1 MASDERCVPGA
12 QLMESMRA
20 VGYSVETAIADIIDN
35 SVSAGATTIEIDY
48 SMDVEMPFLSILD
61 DGTGMSPSSAR
72 EAMRLA
78 GVGANSVREDNDLGR
93 FGLGLKT
100 ASLSQCRRLTVL
112 TKDANATT
120 GLVWDLDHIARTNDW
135 SLIVLNERE
144 MREVLGFDRL
154 ESRESGTLIVWNGFD
169 RISAQTEMVSK
180 EFDDEMVRT
189 RDHLALIFHQYLNG
203 DHPYRK
209 VRMLL
214 NWNEIE
220 GFDPFLSNSK
230 KTQVS
235 PIERISV
242 VDTSITVQSY
252 TLPYLNE
259 MSEKQRRLAQIP
271 GQMRDS
277 QGFYIY
283 RGGRLV
289 IWGTWFRLLPKSE
302 GGKLARVKVEI
313 PNSLDHLWSLDI
325 KKSSAIPPVAV
336 RDQLRRLADTL
347 AAPSRQVVDYRGRK
361 VKDDEEIVRIWDV
374 IVDRDTFRYE
384 INRDHPALKQLERSV
399 EPSELRSLENAL
411 ELIETYFPTQDLAN
425 RHSKDQIPAVSA
437 NDEEELIRTN
447 LLAMRDAGGNAL
459 GPINEFVEMLV
470 GSEPWNRYRRTP
482 EVLINWIV
490 ESSSYE
496 NGMKNA

>member
-1 MASDERCVPGA
+1 MTSEERCVPGA

-35 SVSAGATTIEIDY
+35 SISAGATSIEIDY
-48 SMDVEMPFLSILD
+48 SMDVETPFLSILD
-61 DGTGMSPSSAR
+61 DGCGMSPEGAR

-78 GVGANSVREDNDLGR
+78 GVGASSVREDHDLGR

-112 TKDANATT
+112 TKDSRSIT
-120 GLVWDLDHIARTNDW
+120 GLVWDLDHITRTNDW
-135 SLIVLNERE
+135 SLIVLDE
-144 MREVLGFDRL
+144 MEMSKVIGFHQL
-154 ESRESGTLIVWNGFD
+154 QSRRSGTLIVWNVFD
-169 RISAQTEMVSK
+169 RIEAQTQDVSR
-180 EFDDEMVRT
+180 EFDTEMTRT

-203 DHPYRK
+203 DHPYRR
-209 VRMLL
+209 VQMTL
-214 NWNEIE
+214 NSNRIE
-220 GFDPFLSNSK
+220 GFDPFLSSSK

-235 PIERISV
+235 PIEEIAV
-242 VDTSITVQSY
+242 VNTSITVQSY
-252 TLPYLNE
+252 TLPYLNQ
-259 MSEKQRRLAQIP
+259 MSENQRRLAQIP

-325 KKSSAIPPVAV
+325 KKSSAIPPVVV

-347 AAPSRQVVDYRGRK
+347 AEPSKRVVDYRGRK
-361 VKDDEEIVRIWDV
+361 VKDDEAIVRIWDV
-374 IVDRDTFRYE
+374 IVDRDTFRYQ
-384 INRDHPALKQLERSV
+384 INRDHPVLKQLERSV
-399 EPSELRSLENAL
+399 DPSELQSLERAL

-425 RHSKDQIPAVSA
+425 RHSKDQIPAV
-437 NDEEELIRTN
+437 NGDNEEELIRTN
-447 LLAMRDAGGNAL
+447 LLAMWDAGGDAL
-459 GPINEFVEMLV
+459 GPISEFVEMLIV
-470 GSEPWNRYRRTP
+470 AEPWSRYRRNP
-482 EVLINWIV
+482 EFLINWISQADSHRS
-490 ESSSYE
+490 E
-496 NGMKNA
+496 